1 MAGGNVYSIGMFK
14 KILALT
20 AAVAAVAPAFAAEWL
35 SDLNAAN
42 EKAKAEHKLILM
54 DFTGSDWCH
63 WCIKLRKEVLD
74 KPEFDAYAKDKF
86 VLMEVDVPRNA
97 AKLTP
102 EIKAQNKQLCDKYHV
117 AGFPTMLV
125 VTYKG
130 TVVGGFSGYKTQQDL
145 QMALDKAIKAH
156 ADMKAAQK
164 LPDEEK
170 ANALDAVYATMES
183 AALNAGGYKTKA
195 KANAE
200 QQLKEF
206 EAKIMACKTTEE
218 WIKTA
223 DECLA
228 VSLPQNRRYLL
239 DQKFTALINSAETLD
254 DIKAA
259 EKVGREIL
267 ETLPAQVAAQVKQQ
281 LDRDFADPA
290 AMLERMKKLREENSK
305 QEEQK

>member
-1 MAGGNVYSIGMFK
+1 MYSVGMFK
-14 KILALT
+14 RILALT
-20 AAVAAVAPAFAAEWL
+20 AAVAAVAPAFAAEWMN
-35 SDLNAAN
+35 DLNAAN

-54 DFTGSDWCH
+54 DFTGSDWCG
-63 WCIKLRKEVLD
+63 WCIRLRKEVLD
-74 KPEFDAYAKDKF
+74 KPEFEAYAKDKF
-86 VLMEVDVPRNA
+86 VLMEVDMPRRTQLA
-97 AKLTP
+97 P

-267 ETLPAQVAAQVKQQ
+267 DTLPPQVAAHVKKQ
-281 LDRDFADPA
+281 LDSDFANPET
-290 AMLERMKKLREENSK
+290 MLERMKKLREQNSK
-305 QEEQK
+305 QGEQK